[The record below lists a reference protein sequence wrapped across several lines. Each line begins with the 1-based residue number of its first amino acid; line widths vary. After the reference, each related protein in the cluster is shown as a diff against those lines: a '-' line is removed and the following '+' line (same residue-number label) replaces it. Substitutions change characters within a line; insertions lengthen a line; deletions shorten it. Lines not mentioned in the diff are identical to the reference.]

1 MTNATIAE
9 RMTRAQTRLADRIPA
24 AEWAMLAPLIEEIE
38 ELKRARNAIVIAHN
52 YMTPDIYHSVADIV
66 GDSLGMARDGAATDA
81 EVIVLAGVHFMAE
94 TAKILSPEK
103 TVLIPDLAAGC
114 SLASSITADDILGL
128 KRAFPGVPVVTY
140 VNTTAAVKAV
150 SDICCTSANV
160 VSVVESLGVP
170 RVLLLPDRFL
180 ARNVALQTNV
190 EILTWAPGAC
200 EVHER
205 FTAADMQEIR
215 RDHGSD
221 IAILAH
227 PECPTDVT
235 AEADFVGSTTAMAKY
250 IGSSGRKKIALITEC
265 SMADNLAVEFP
276 TVEWI
281 RPCNMCPHMKRI
293 TLGNIRDALM
303 HNQYEVDVP
312 EATRV
317 AAKRA
322 LDGMLA
328 LGRVEMAPKATP

>member
-1 MTNATIAE
+1 MAFPEEAVVATTTVKE
-9 RMTRAQTRLADRIPA
+9 RMTRAQDRLTDRIPA
-24 AEWAMLAPLIEEIE
+24 EEWAMLAPLIEEIE
-38 ELKRARNAIVIAHN
+38 ELKRQRNAVVIAHN

-66 GDSLGMARDGAATDA
+66 GDSLNMARDGAATDA
-81 EVIVLAGVHFMAE
+81 DVIVLAGVHFMAE

-114 SLASSITADDILGL
+114 SLAESIAAEEILAL

-140 VNTTAAVKAV
+140 VNTSAAVKAV
-150 SDICCTSANV
+150 SDVCCTSANV
-160 VSVVESLGVP
+160 VAVVESLGAP

-190 EILTWAPGAC
+190 EILAWAPGSC

-205 FTAADMQEIR
+205 FTAAEMREIR
-215 RDHGSD
+215 SDYGQD

-235 AEADFVGSTTAMAKY
+235 ASADFVGSTNAMAKY
-250 IGSSGRKKIALITEC
+250 IATSGKKRIALITEC

-276 TVEWI
+276 DVEWV
-281 RPCNMCPHMKRI
+281 RPCNLCPHMKRI
-293 TLGNIRDALM
+293 TLANIRDALLL
-303 HNQYEVDVP
+303 NQFEVDVS
-312 EATRV
+312 AAVRV

-322 LDGMLA
+322 LDRML
-328 LGRVEMAPKATP
+328 EMSK

>member
-1 MTNATIAE
+1 VATTTVRE
-9 RMTRAQTRLADRIPA
+9 RMTRAQDRLTDRIPA
-24 AEWAMLAPLIEEIE
+24 EEWAMLAPLIEEIE
-38 ELKRARNAIVIAHN
+38 ELKRQRNAVVIAHN

-66 GDSLGMARDGAATDA
+66 GDSLNMARDGAAADA
-81 EVIVLAGVHFMAE
+81 DVIVLAGVHFMAE

-114 SLASSITADDILGL
+114 SLAESITAEEILAL

-140 VNTTAAVKAV
+140 VNTSAAVKAV
-150 SDICCTSANV
+150 SDVCCTSANV
-160 VSVVESLGVP
+160 VAVVESLGAP

-190 EILTWAPGAC
+190 EILTWAPGSC

-205 FTAADMQEIR
+205 FTSAEMRQIR
-215 RDHGSD
+215 TDYGQD

-235 AEADFVGSTTAMAKY
+235 ASADFVGSTNAMAKY
-250 IGSSGRKKIALITEC
+250 IESSGKKRIALITEC

-276 TVEWI
+276 DVEWV
-281 RPCNMCPHMKRI
+281 RPCNLCPHMKRI
-293 TLGNIRDALM
+293 TLANIRDALLL
-303 HNQYEVDVP
+303 NQFEVDVP
-312 EATRV
+312 AAVRV
-317 AAKRA
+317 DAKRA
-322 LDGMLA
+322 LDRML
-328 LGRVEMAPKATP
+328 EMSK